1 MQQFGPFSVA
11 IAFWIF
17 VTVAAVAGIVSDYKK
32 RQLAL
37 EPLRLAIER
46 GQQLDPALVERL
58 MATEREAGV
67 NPLHLRVGG
76 IVTLSGGVG
85 VVILAFL
92 LNQVVPVSFYPV
104 LGGGVVAIC
113 VGAGLIVAA
122 RAVEQ
127 QRSQAAAAAGGA
139 QEKRAI

>member
-1 MQQFGPFSVA
+1 VA
-11 IAFWIF
+11 
-17 VTVAAVAGIVSDYKK
+17 
-32 RQLAL
+32 
-37 EPLRLAIER
+37 
-46 GQQLDPALVERL
+46 
-58 MATEREAGV
+58 
-67 NPLHLRVGG
+67 G

>member
-1 MQQFGPFSVA
+1 MQHFGPFSVA

-32 RQLAL
+32 RQLTL

-46 GQQLDPALVERL
+46 GQQLDPALIDRL
-58 MATEREAGV
+58 MAPERDAGI
-67 NPLHLRVGG
+67 NPLYLRVGG
-76 IVTLSGGVG
+76 IVTLAAGVG

-92 LNQVVPVSFYPV
+92 LNQVYPVSFYPV
-104 LGGGVVAIC
+104 LGGAVVTVC
-113 VGAGLIVAA
+113 VGAGLLLAA

-127 QRSQAAAAAGGA
+127 QRSKETHAA
-139 QEKRAI
+139 